1 MEILG
6 GLQEVERRNLNVF
19 GWFLFGPFSKNLGAL
34 LEYSNTSCF
43 LGFFQTWWNLLLII
57 IVNFKF
63 CQNFPPAMELK
74 NEILAWQDLTKLT
87 ILQISLP
94 KIPNLGNFNLHN
106 LTYFH
111 SRTFQLEQFEY
122 CLFLRIHFYDLYTTK
137 DSKFVKI
144 EVLPSYKNGQN
155 WNFHSLKSV
164 KINFET
170 L

>member
-6 GLQEVERRNLNVF
+6 GLQGVERRNLKVF

-34 LEYSNTSCF
+34 LEYSNTRCF
-43 LGFFQTWWNLLLII
+43 WGFFQTWWNLLLII
-57 IVNFKF
+57 ILSKF
-63 CQNFPPAMELK
+63 LPAMELK

-137 DSKFVKI
+137 DSKFENLLKLKFCLHTKMAKI
-144 EVLPSYKNGQN
+144 EIFIP
-155 WNFHSLKSV
+155 
-164 KINFET
+164 
-170 L
+170 